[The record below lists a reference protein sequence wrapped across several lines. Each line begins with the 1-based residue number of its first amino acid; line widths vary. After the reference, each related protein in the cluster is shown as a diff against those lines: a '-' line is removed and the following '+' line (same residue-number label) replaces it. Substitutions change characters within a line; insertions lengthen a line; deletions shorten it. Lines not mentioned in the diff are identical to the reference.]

1 MGKKPSRMSDLNQ
14 IDKLNFQSLILELQK
29 QQLQMQQLQAFILQ
43 QGFQKQIPEY
53 VSLKEAAKLKGV
65 TSYENLQKKPWHQ
78 PCCGTRIVRLNGHR
92 CWKRQDVIEW
102 LAVDDSTLEEYA
114 RRMKV
119 DISRHFVNGRNI

>member
-1 MGKKPSRMSDLNQ
+1 MSDLNQ
-14 IDKLNFQSLILELQK
+14 IDKLNLQSLILELQK

-43 QGFQKQIPEY
+43 QDFQKQIPEY

-65 TSYENLQKKPWHQ
+65 TSYKNLQKKPWHQ

>member
-1 MGKKPSRMSDLNQ
+1 MSDLNQ
-14 IDKLNFQSLILELQK
+14 IDKLIFQSLILELQK

-92 CWKRQDVIEW
+92 CWKRQDIIEW

-114 RRMKV
+114 RKMKV

>member
-1 MGKKPSRMSDLNQ
+1 MSDLNQ
-14 IDKLNFQSLILELQK
+14 IDKLNLQSLILELQK

-43 QGFQKQIPEY
+43 QDFQKQIPEY

>member
-1 MGKKPSRMSDLNQ
+1 MSDLNQ
-14 IDKLNFQSLILELQK
+14 IDKLNLQSLILELQK
-29 QQLQMQQLQAFILQ
+29 QQFQMQQLQAFILQ
-43 QGFQKQIPEY
+43 QDFQKQIPEY

>member
-1 MGKKPSRMSDLNQ
+1 MSDLNQ
-14 IDKLNFQSLILELQK
+14 IDKLNIQSLILELQK

-43 QGFQKQIPEY
+43 QDFQKQIPEY

>member
-1 MGKKPSRMSDLNQ
+1 MSDLNQ

-53 VSLKEAAKLKGV
+53 VSLKEAAKFKGV
-65 TSYENLQKKPWHQ
+65 TSYEKLQKKPWHQ

-114 RRMKV
+114 KRMKV

>member
-1 MGKKPSRMSDLNQ
+1 MSDLNQ

-92 CWKRQDVIEW
+92 CWKRQDVIER
-102 LAVDDSTLEEYA
+102 LAVDDSNLEEYA

>member
-1 MGKKPSRMSDLNQ
+1 MSDLNQ
-14 IDKLNFQSLILELQK
+14 IDKLNLQSLILELQK

-43 QGFQKQIPEY
+43 QDFQKQIPEY

-92 CWKRQDVIEW
+92 CWKRQDVSEW
-102 LAVDDSTLEEYA
+102 LAVEDSTLEEYA

>member
-1 MGKKPSRMSDLNQ
+1 MSDLNQ
-14 IDKLNFQSLILELQK
+14 IDKLNLQSLILELQK

-43 QGFQKQIPEY
+43 QDFQKQIPEY

-102 LAVDDSTLEEYA
+102 LTVDDSTLEEYA

>member
-1 MGKKPSRMSDLNQ
+1 MSDLNQ
-14 IDKLNFQSLILELQK
+14 IDKLNIQSLILELQK

-92 CWKRQDVIEW
+92 CWKRQDIIEW
-102 LAVDDSTLEEYA
+102 LAVNDSNLEEYA
-114 RRMKV
+114 RKMQV
-119 DISRHFVNGRNI
+119 DISRHFINGRNI

>member
-1 MGKKPSRMSDLNQ
+1 MSDLNQ
-14 IDKLNFQSLILELQK
+14 IDKLNLQSLILELQK

-43 QGFQKQIPEY
+43 QDFQKQIPEY

-102 LAVDDSTLEEYA
+102 LAVEDSTLEEYA

>member
-1 MGKKPSRMSDLNQ
+1 MSDLNQ
-14 IDKLNFQSLILELQK
+14 IDKLNLQSLILELQK

-43 QGFQKQIPEY
+43 QDFQKQIPEY

-92 CWKRQDVIEW
+92 C
-102 LAVDDSTLEEYA
+102 
-114 RRMKV
+114 
-119 DISRHFVNGRNI
+119 

>member
-1 MGKKPSRMSDLNQ
+1 MSDLNQ
-14 IDKLNFQSLILELQK
+14 IDKLNLQSLILELQK

-43 QGFQKQIPEY
+43 QDFQKQIPEY

-92 CWKRQDVIEW
+92 CWKRQDIIEW

-114 RRMKV
+114 RRMNV
-119 DISRHFVNGRNI
+119 DISRHFLNGRNI

>member
-1 MGKKPSRMSDLNQ
+1 MFVLSEM
-14 IDKLNFQSLILELQK
+14 DKLNIQSLIIEMQK
-29 QQLQMQQLQAFILQ
+29 QQVQLQQLQTFILQ
-43 QGFQKQIPEY
+43 ESFQRQIPEY

-92 CWKRQDVIEW
+92 CWKRQDIIEW
-102 LAVDDSTLEEYA
+102 LAVNDSNLEEYA

>member
-1 MGKKPSRMSDLNQ
+1 MSDLNQ

-43 QGFQKQIPEY
+43 QDFQKQIPEY

-92 CWKRQDVIEW
+92 CWKRQDIIEW
-102 LAVDDSTLEEYA
+102 LAVNDSNLEEYA
-114 RRMKV
+114 RKMQV